1 MPMEKDAVREERP
14 ATVEQQASGND
25 FHRDGEMGL
34 GTVDIERIEQVY
46 R

>member
-1 MPMEKDAVREERP
+1 MPMEKDTVREERP
-14 ATVEQQASGND
+14 ANVEQQASGND

-34 GTVDIERIEQVY
+34 GTVDIERIEKVY